1 MKKDQSNRRGF
12 IKGTLQ
18 AAAGMAIAALP
29 AEIAAK
35 EYMMSNRPVESTKKM
50 QTPSSPSQSL
60 RFSVIGINHSHIH
73 SQIDALVRNG
83 GQLISFYAKE
93 ADLAGAFSKRYPQ
106 AKLAGS

>member
-60 RFSVIGINHSHIH
+60 RFS
-73 SQIDALVRNG
+73 
-83 GQLISFYAKE
+83 
-93 ADLAGAFSKRYPQ
+93 
-106 AKLAGS
+106 